1 MAMTLRL
8 PEELD
13 AQLDALA
20 KARGT
25 SKHALVV
32 EGTRILVDLEIK
44 TDVVIEIAD
53 GVRSRYSDLLQK
65 LEDA

>member
-13 AQLDALA
+13 SKLEALA
-20 KARGT
+20 RERGT
-25 SKHALVV
+25 SKHALIV
-32 EGTRILVDLEIK
+32 EGTRMLVDLEIK
-44 TDVVIEIAD
+44 TDLVVEVAS
-53 GVRSRYSDLLQK
+53 GVRSRYADLLRR